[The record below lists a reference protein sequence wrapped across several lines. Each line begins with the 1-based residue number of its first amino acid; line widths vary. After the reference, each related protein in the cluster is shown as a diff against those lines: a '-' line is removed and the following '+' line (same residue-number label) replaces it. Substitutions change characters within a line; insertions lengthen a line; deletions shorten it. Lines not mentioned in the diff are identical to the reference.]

1 MWYKLFVD
9 VLINDFLYLYK
20 VTFVCL
26 RGQLSSNSGRG
37 DKSAF
42 KWEPCTLEE
51 KEGLGVCHREN
62 TSKMQILPKNK
73 GN

>member
-1 MWYKLFVD
+1 MD
-9 VLINDFLYLYK
+9 VLINDFI
-20 VTFVCL
+20 FVSLQSNLCL
-26 RGQLSSNSGRG
+26 PGRRTKQQQWEG
-37 DKSAF
+37 SKSAF

-51 KEGLGVCHREN
+51 REGLGVCHRKK